1 MRAVVVHEP
10 GGPDVLTLEDR
21 PIPAVRPGWVLVRVG
36 AFGLNRAELITRSGG
51 SGDAV
56 TFPRVIGIEC
66 AGEVVDASDSDLE
79 VGQAVVAAMGE
90 MGRAFDGGYQQYALL
105 RYTRARELAEL
116 AGSDGL
122 RHLVD
127 DAQALEAFHR
137 LRWLVGQVVE
147 RLGGSPDRVD
157 GHVARF
163 QRESPQPADGGSLA
177 AVRVAVAQHQA
188 DP

>member
-21 PIPAVRPGWVLVRVG
+21 PIPAVRPGWVLVRVR

-105 RYTRARELAEL
+105 PVTHVIPVETALDWATLGATRKRSVRRGAHSRSF
-116 AGSDGL
+116 GSHPEI
-122 RHLVD
+122 RCSFT
-127 DAQALEAFHR
+127 AAPRRSAWPQSR
-137 LRWLVGQVVE
+137 LPRI
-147 RLGGSPDRVD
+147 
-157 GHVARF
+157 
-163 QRESPQPADGGSLA
+163 A
-177 AVRVAVAQHQA
+177 A
-188 DP
+188 